1 MSKGKQM
8 QNKKIPHQ
16 KGFYEKFIKRPQ
28 DILLSLLAMI
38 VLSPVLLITAILVRT
53 KLGSPVIFKQKRPG
67 LDEKVFTL
75 YKFRTMTD
83 AKDPDGNL
91 LPDEVRLTK
100 FGKLL
105 RSTSLDELPE
115 LWNIFRG
122 DIAVVGPRP
131 LLVEYLSRYNEQQR
145 RRHEVRPGLSGLA
158 QVNGRNAIS
167 WEDKFKYDIQYV
179 DHVTFL
185 GDWKI
190 IFQTILNV
198 IKRDG
203 INSETAATMEIFMG
217 TEEKTESEHV

>member
-1 MSKGKQM
+1 LSKGKQM

-167 WEDKFKYDIQYV
+167 WEDKFKYDVQYV

-190 IFQTILNV
+190 IFQTVLNV

-203 INSETAATMEIFMG
+203 INSETAATMEVFMG
-217 TEEKTESEHV
+217 TEEKVEENV

>member
-16 KGFYEKFIKRPQ
+16 KGFYERFIKRPQ

-167 WEDKFKYDIQYV
+167 WEDKFKYDVQYV

-190 IFQTILNV
+190 IFQTVLNV

-203 INSETAATMEIFMG
+203 INSETAATMEVFMG
-217 TEEKTESEHV
+217 TEEKVEENV

>member
-1 MSKGKQM
+1 MSKEKQK
-8 QNKKIPHQ
+8 QNKIIPHQ

-28 DILLSLLAMI
+28 DILLSLMAMI
-38 VLSPVLLITAILVRT
+38 VLSPVLLITAVLVRT

-83 AKDPDGNL
+83 AKDSDGNL
-91 LPDEVRLTK
+91 LSDEVRLTK